1 MFNND
6 EKVAIMLYA
15 YDLIL
20 IGQDELEL
28 QWLLDEL
35 GKWCAEYRLKVN
47 DHKSKIIHFRTKSAE
62 PTNFSFKCGE
72 TELETVTQYTYL
84 GLLLN
89 EHTDYNVTARYVAKA
104 GNRALG
110 LIIAKD
116 KAFGGLPFRTFT
128 KLYDTMV
135 WSVISYAAGIWGY
148 KQYSCI
154 NADQNRAQR
163 YFLGVGRYTPNVA
176 VHGDMGWHHP
186 AVKQWKSVVN
196 VWCRLEY
203 MDPERLNAKIFR

>member
-1 MFNND
+1 
-6 EKVAIMLYA
+6 MLYA
-15 YDLIL
+15 DDLIL

-35 GKWCAEYRLKVN
+35 GKWCAENRLKVN
-47 DHKSKIIHFRTKSAE
+47 DDKSKIIHFRTKSAE
-62 PTNFSFKCGE
+62 RTNFSFKCDE

-89 EHTDYNVTARYVAKA
+89 EHLDYNVTARYVAKA

-116 KAFGGLPFRTFT
+116 KAFGGLAFRTFT
-128 KLYDTMV
+128 KLYGTMV
-135 WSVISYAAGIWGY
+135 WSVISYAVGIWGQ

-154 NADQNRAQR
+154 NAVQNRAQR
-163 YFLGVGRYTPNVA
+163 YFLGVGRYIPNVA
-176 VHGDMGWHHP
+176 VHCDIGWHHP
-186 AVKQWKSVVN
+186 AVKTVEISCKCMVSTRIYGSGETQCQNFQVVS
-196 VWCRLEY
+196 
-203 MDPERLNAKIFR
+203 MSGK